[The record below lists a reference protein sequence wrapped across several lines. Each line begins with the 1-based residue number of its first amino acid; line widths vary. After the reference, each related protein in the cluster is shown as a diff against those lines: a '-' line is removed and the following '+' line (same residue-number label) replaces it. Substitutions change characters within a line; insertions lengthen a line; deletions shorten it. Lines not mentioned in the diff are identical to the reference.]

1 MTEMLPADPV
11 RMAVLAGDGTGIEMM
26 REVKRVIDWFARERG
41 LAVSVED
48 TLYGLA
54 AYRMHGSLLSGADL
68 RRLSEMDVI
77 LFGAAGGPEYDP
89 IYDSIPRE
97 VRRTG
102 SALRLRKELG
112 LFANLRPIR
121 PLPPSKEVSSLKAE
135 VIHGVDI
142 LIVRELLGGAYFGE
156 PRGVETLANGD
167 RRGINTHIYL
177 ASQVRAI
184 AEVAF
189 IQARRRKRRVCSVEK
204 AAVMEAG
211 QMWREE
217 VDAVHARFPDVEL
230 EHMAIDTCAQLIVQQ
245 PSRFDVIVTD
255 NMFGDIL
262 SDCASAIMGSVGFQA
277 SACLAP
283 SKPGRRRQGLY
294 EPLDATDFQLT
305 GRDLCNPIGAILSL
319 ALALDISMER
329 PQDAA
334 LLTQAVDAAVSSGLR
349 TSDVVSAGAEPAR
362 TSEVGAAILSAL
374 DRCHATRPA
383 IC

>member
-1 MTEMLPADPV
+1 
-11 RMAVLAGDGTGIEMM
+11 M
-26 REVKRVIDWFARERG
+26 REVGRVIDWFVVKRG
-41 LAVSVED
+41 LAVTIEE

-54 AYRMHGSLLSGADL
+54 AYRKHGSLLSSADMH
-68 RRLSEMDVI
+68 RLSEADVI

-89 IYDSIPRE
+89 IYDSIPRQ

-121 PLPPSKEVSSLKAE
+121 PLPASKEASPLKAE
-135 VIHGVDI
+135 VIQDVNI

-167 RRGINTHIYL
+167 RRGVNTHVYL

-189 IQARRRKRRVCSVEK
+189 IQARRRKGRVCSVEK

-211 QMWREE
+211 RMWREE
-217 VDAVHARFPDVEL
+217 VEAVHARFPDVEL
-230 EHMAIDTCAQLIVQQ
+230 EHMAIDTCAQLIMQQ
-245 PSRFDVIVTD
+245 PRRFDVIVTD

-262 SDCASAIMGSVGFQA
+262 SDCASAIMGSVSLQA
-277 SACLAP
+277 SACLSA
-283 SKPGRRRQGLY
+283 SRLAQRQQGLY
-294 EPLDATDFQLT
+294 EPLDATDFHLA
-305 GRDLCNPIGAILSL
+305 GRNLCNPIGAILSL
-319 ALALDISMER
+319 ALAFDISMER

-334 LLTQAVDAAVSSGLR
+334 LLADAVDAALSTGLR
-349 TSDVVSAGAEPAR
+349 TSDVAPAGADPAK
-362 TSEVGAAILSAL
+362 TSEVGDAILSAL
-374 DRCHATRPA
+374 DRCHVAT
-383 IC
+383 